1 MVTAATASADSAGG
15 TPTTRGSLDRGS
27 HQEPEG
33 AAERLRATF
42 AAGATRPLAW
52 RKAQLRAI
60 IDMLTERE
68 AELTEALA
76 ADLGK
81 PAVEGWLTD
90 IAQVVNEVRHILG
103 HLEGWAA
110 PDKVKVPAQLQ
121 PGRAKV
127 VKEPVGAALV
137 IAPWNYPVQLL
148 LLPMAFAIAAGNT
161 VCGKP
166 SELTPETSAA
176 LARWSSLYLD
186 RQAVTVIEGD
196 AQVAQTLLAQRW
208 DHIFYTGNG
217 RIGRVV
223 MEAAARHLTP
233 VTLELGGKSPAIV
246 DRTANVEVAARR
258 IAWGK
263 FLNAGQTC
271 VAPDYVLVDRQVEE
285 PLVAALVDSIGQFY
299 GADPQRSPDFGRIVN
314 DRHVQRLKGLLDSL
328 ETSQVVTGGQVVTEA
343 RYVAPTVLTGTTWDE
358 PVMGEE
364 IFGPILPVMAVDSVE
379 AAVTEV
385 NRRDKPLA
393 LYVFSEDQGA
403 VRAVTEGTSSG
414 GLCVNA
420 TLLHLAVSDLP
431 FGGVGPSG
439 MGAYHGRWGF
449 DTFSHHK
456 SVLVR
461 PTRFDPPVTYPP
473 YGRIKSWLLRKA
485 F

>member
-1 MVTAATASADSAGG
+1 MQSVPPGPAARAGG
-15 TPTTRGSLDRGS
+15 PGPLDRGA
-27 HQEPEG
+27 HQEPAG
-33 AAERLRATF
+33 AAGRLQAAF
-42 AAGATRPLAW
+42 AAGTTRPLAW
-52 RKAQLRAI
+52 RRGQLRAM
-60 IDMLTERE
+60 IDMLTERQS
-68 AELTEALA
+68 ELLEALS

-81 PAVEGWLTD
+81 PALEGWLTD
-90 IAQVVNEVRHILG
+90 VAQVVNEVRHILD

-110 PDKVKVPAQLQ
+110 PQKVKIPAQLR
-121 PGRAKV
+121 PGRAQV
-127 VKEPVGAALV
+127 VKEPLGAALV

-148 LLPMAFAIAAGNT
+148 LLPMAFAIAAGNA

-166 SELTPETSAA
+166 SELTPHTSAA

-196 AQVAQTLLAQRW
+196 AAVAQDLLAQRW

-233 VTLELGGKSPAIV
+233 VTLELGGKSPAVV
-246 DRTANVEVAARR
+246 DRTANIEVAARR

-271 VAPDYVLVDRQVEE
+271 VAPDYVLVDRAVE
-285 PLVAALVDSIGQFY
+285 AALLDALVESIEHFY
-299 GADPQRSPDFGRIVN
+299 GPRPESSPDFGRIVS
-314 DRHVQRLKGLLDSL
+314 DRHVERLEGLLASL
-328 ETSQVVTGGQVVTEA
+328 ETSRVVTGGQVVAES

-358 PVMGEE
+358 PVMAEE
-364 IFGPILPVMAVDSVE
+364 IFGPILPVIAVDSMDE
-379 AAVTEV
+379 AVV
-385 NRRDKPLA
+385 HINRGDKPLA
-393 LYVFSEDQGA
+393 IYVFSEDAGA
-403 VRAVTEGTSSG
+403 QRAVTEGTSSG
-414 GLCVNA
+414 GVCVNA

-439 MGAYHGRWGF
+439 MGSYHGKWGF

-456 SVLVR
+456 AVLTR
-461 PTRFDPPVTYPP
+461 PTRFDPPLTYPP
-473 YGRIKSWLLRKA
+473 YGRVKSWLLRRA